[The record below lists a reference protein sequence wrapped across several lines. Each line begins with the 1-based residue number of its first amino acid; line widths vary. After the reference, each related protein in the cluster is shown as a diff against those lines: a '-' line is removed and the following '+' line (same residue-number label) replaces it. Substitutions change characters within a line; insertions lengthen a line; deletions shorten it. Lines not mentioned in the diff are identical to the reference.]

1 MWYIIDSYQANV
13 LNDYEGND
21 MKNVQE
27 LHKAMIAKAKEVAA
41 KHDMHAALAS
51 GAKHT
56 DVDYTAKFTFIEK
69 DDVNRD
75 WTSDEA
81 LYRDN
86 SKFMTHVYI
95 VTGKKINL
103 QGREYVVIGLKS
115 NRANSKVVLRNNA
128 NRLVLVDNNTTLDVA
143 LTFAK

>member
-1 MWYIIDSYQANV
+1 MRYIIDSYKANA
-13 LNDYEGND
+13 LTDYEGND

-86 SKFMTHVYI
+86 AKFISRVYNA
-95 VTGKKINL
+95 TGKKINL

-115 NRANSKVVLRNNA
+115 NRANSKVVLRSND
-128 NRLVLVDNNTTLDVA
+128 NRHVIVDDNTTVGLA

>member
-1 MWYIIDSYQANV
+1 MWYIIDLYQANV
-13 LNDYEGND
+13 LIDYEGND

-56 DVDYTAKFTFIEK
+56 DADYTAKFTFIEK

-86 SKFMTHVYI
+86 SKFMTHIYI

-103 QGREYVVIGLKS
+103 QGREYVVVGLKS
-115 NRANSKVVLRNNA
+115 NRSNSKVVLRNND

>member
-1 MWYIIDSYQANV
+1 MLI
-13 LNDYEGND
+13 DYEGND

-27 LHKAMIAKAKEVAA
+27 LHKAMIAKAKAVAA

-69 DDVNRD
+69 DNVNRD

-86 SKFMTHVYI
+86 SKFMNFIYS

-115 NRANSKVVLRNNA
+115 NRSNSKVVLRNSD
-128 NRLVLVDNNTTLDVA
+128 NRLVLVDNNNTLEMA
-143 LTFAK
+143 LAFAK

>member
-1 MWYIIDSYQANV
+1 
-13 LNDYEGND
+13 

-41 KHDMHAALAS
+41 KHDMHVALAS

-69 DDVNRD
+69 DDVNRN
-75 WTSDEA
+75 WTSAEA

-86 SKFMTHVYI
+86 SKFMTSIYI
-95 VTGKKINL
+95 AAGKKINL

-115 NRANSKVVLRNNA
+115 NRSNSKVVLRNND
-128 NRLVLVDNNTTLDVA
+128 NRLVLVDNNTTLGVTLA
-143 LTFAK
+143 FAK

>member
-1 MWYIIDSYQANV
+1 M
-13 LNDYEGND
+13 
-21 MKNVQE
+21 
-27 LHKAMIAKAKEVAA
+27 
-41 KHDMHAALAS
+41 
-51 GAKHT
+51 
-56 DVDYTAKFTFIEK
+56 
-69 DDVNRD
+69 NRD

-115 NRANSKVVLRNNA
+115 NR
-128 NRLVLVDNNTTLDVA
+128 LVLVDNNTTLDLA

>member
-1 MWYIIDSYQANV
+1 
-13 LNDYEGND
+13 

-56 DVDYTAKFTFIEK
+56 DADYTAKFTFIEK

-86 SKFMTHVYI
+86 SKFMTHIYI

-103 QGREYVVIGLKS
+103 QGREYVVVGLKS
-115 NRANSKVVLRNNA
+115 NRSNSKVVLRNND

>member
-1 MWYIIDSYQANV
+1 MLI
-13 LNDYEGND
+13 DYEGND

-41 KHDMHAALAS
+41 KHDMHVALAS

-69 DDVNRD
+69 DDVNRN
-75 WTSDEA
+75 WTSAEA

-86 SKFMTHVYI
+86 SKFMSSIYI
-95 VTGKKINL
+95 ATGKKINL

-115 NRANSKVVLRNNA
+115 NRSNSKVVLRNND
-128 NRLVLVDNNTTLDVA
+128 NQLVLVDNNTTLGVTLA
-143 LTFAK
+143 FAK